1 MLYFGSEDRRE
12 LERGEGRAGDG
23 AMLVAAQA
31 SRGAVP
37 RGGAQAVAQVVDGG
51 RS

>member
-23 AMLVAAQA
+23 AMLAAQA